1 MGSGHSAPV
10 YSEGLGG
17 MGQILSGRTAQQ
29 PQQPSTPKPS
39 LTSQLPQI
47 LNPQRRVAQEIVE
60 PDKAATAITQKRPQP
75 STPTPPEPPIKIGKT
90 FGPND
95 SELERQFK
103 DPVLETL
110 NQPYPSVNNIS
121 SSVQSIYE
129 GLKSMGSNDPF
140 NHPATTKSS
149 QFELAKIENTLDPD
163 YVSSNEYEQFQ
174 SNLQF
179 LTDRNLISAHEVK
192 QLISSIQQS
201 KDPVEDFLQGDS
213 IQGLSRQVVQNKGM
227 IQQAAMDHQSILQIM
242 HEPLN
247 AATMAILISGMVE
260 HSHIEGERKQ
270 SSMQALKQEAA
281 RNSILKQALDF
292 LQSSYQQTGNS
303 NPSQSK
309 GAQRPSY
316 TGEKLPPQNESG
328 GKGVQQSTTHLL
340 ESGAT
345 NIIEGYGSYKT
356 GGQLASAAQ
365 KAQSYIQGEG
375 AVSEII
381 GSEAAQSISTGLAEA
396 APVLEGLGE
405 VGAAVAV
412 ASGVNDLLTA
422 IGVTHENYI
431 NEAINYVEN
440 TVEDA
445 FDNVYHKVGD
455 FFSNLFS

>member
-1 MGSGHSAPV
+1 MGSGHSSPK
-10 YSEGLGG
+10 YSEGLAGI
-17 MGQILSGRTAQQ
+17 GQILSGRPLTQQQ
-29 PQQPSTPKPS
+29 PTPAPTQPP
-39 LTSQLPQI
+39 
-47 LNPQRRVAQEIVE
+47 IV
-60 PDKAATAITQKRPQP
+60 QKRPQ
-75 STPTPPEPPIKIGKT
+75 SSSPTDSQPPPLKIPKT

-95 SELERQFK
+95 PELQSQFK

-110 NQPYPSVNNIS
+110 NQPYPSVNNVP
-121 SSVQSIYE
+121 SSVQSIYQ
-129 GLKSMGSNDPF
+129 GLKSMGANDLF
-140 NHPATTKSS
+140 NTPATTKSS

-163 YVSSNEYEQFQ
+163 YVSSSEYEQFQ

-201 KDPVEDFLQGDS
+201 KDPVEDFLQGDT
-213 IQGLSRQVVQNKGM
+213 IQGLSQQVLKNKAM

-247 AATMAILISGMVE
+247 GATMAILISGMVE

-270 SSMQALKQEAA
+270 SAMQALKQEAA

-328 GKGVQQSTTHLL
+328 GKGVQQSTAHLL

-345 NIIEGYGSYKT
+345 NIMEGYGSYKT
-356 GGQLASAAQ
+356 GGSLASAAQ

-422 IGVTHENYI
+422 IGVTHENYV